1 MTLTAPLSSSALPT
15 LNSGQVKELDRL
27 AAERFGVSVD
37 RLMEAAGV
45 AVARFCHQPAV
56 VVCGI
61 GNNGGD
67 GLVCARRLHEAG
79 NLTGVCCVDPTRLR
93 GPAANA
99 VKALEMAGV
108 EVVSDLR
115 LDGASL
121 VVDAIF
127 GVGISRPPQGPFAE
141 WIEAINAS
149 GKRVVS
155 VDVPSGL
162 DADTGVA
169 YAPCVRADITITLGL
184 PKQGLLLADGPSLA
198 GEIWVVDI
206 GIPEKAYESLG
217 IKVPAGLFAQASAVK
232 L

>member
-1 MTLTAPLSSSALPT
+1 MSSSALPT
-15 LNSGQVKELDRL
+15 LNSRQVKELDRL
-27 AAERFGVSVD
+27 AAERFGVSID
-37 RLMEAAGV
+37 SLMEAAGI
-45 AVARFCHQPAV
+45 AVAGFCDQPAV

-79 NLTGVCCVDPTRLR
+79 NLTSVCCVNPTRLH

-99 VKALEMAGV
+99 LRALEMAGV
-108 EVVSDLR
+108 QVVSDLR
-115 LDGASL
+115 IDGASL

-127 GVGISRPPQGPFAE
+127 GVGISRPPHGPFAE

-149 GKRVVS
+149 GKRVVA

-169 YAPCVRADITITLGL
+169 YAPCVRADVTITFGL
-184 PKQGLLLADGPSLA
+184 PKPGLLLADGPSVA

-206 GIPEKAYESLG
+206 GIPDKAYESLG
-217 IKVPAGLFAQASAVK
+217 IKVPAGLFADTSAVK

>member
-1 MTLTAPLSSSALPT
+1 
-15 LNSGQVKELDRL
+15 
-27 AAERFGVSVD
+27 
-37 RLMEAAGV
+37 
-45 AVARFCHQPAV
+45 
-56 VVCGI
+56 
-61 GNNGGD
+61 
-67 GLVCARRLHEAG
+67 
-79 NLTGVCCVDPTRLR
+79 
-93 GPAANA
+93 
-99 VKALEMAGV
+99 MAGV

-115 LDGASL
+115 LGGASL

-149 GKRVVS
+149 GKRVVA

-169 YAPCVRADITITLGL
+169 YAPCVRADVTITLGL
-184 PKQGLLLADGPSLA
+184 PKQGLLLADGPSVA

-206 GIPEKAYESLG
+206 GIPEKAYEMLG
-217 IKVPAGLFAQASAVK
+217 IKVPARLFAQGSAVK

>member
-1 MTLTAPLSSSALPT
+1 MTPTAPLSSSAPPT
-15 LNSGQVKELDRL
+15 LNSRQVKELDRL

-37 RLMEAAGV
+37 RLMEAAGI
-45 AVARFCHQPAV
+45 AVARFCDRPAV

-79 NLTGVCCVDPTRLR
+79 HLTSVCCVDAARLH

-99 VKALEMAGV
+99 LSALHNAGV
-108 EVVSDLR
+108 EVLSDLR
-115 LDGASL
+115 LDGASM

-127 GVGISRPPQGPFAE
+127 GVGISRAPHGRFAE

-149 GKRVVS
+149 GKRVVA

-169 YAPCVRADITITLGL
+169 YAPCVRADVTITLGL
-184 PKQGLLLADGPSLA
+184 PKQGLLLADGPRVA
-198 GEIWVVDI
+198 GEIWVADI
-206 GIPEKAYESLG
+206 GMPEGAYELLG
-217 IKVPAGLFAQASAVK
+217 VKVPYSLFAHASVVR

>member
-1 MTLTAPLSSSALPT
+1 LSSSALPT
-15 LNSGQVKELDRL
+15 LNSRQVKELDRL
-27 AAERFGVSVD
+27 AAEQFGMSVD
-37 RLMEAAGV
+37 RLMEAAGM
-45 AVARFCHQPAV
+45 AMSRFCDRPAV
-56 VVCGI
+56 VVCGT

-79 NLTGVCCVDPTRLR
+79 NLTSVCCVDPTRLS

-99 VKALEMAGV
+99 LTALEAAGV
-108 EVVSDLR
+108 EVLTDLR
-115 LDGASL
+115 LADASL

-149 GKRVVS
+149 GNRVVA

-169 YAPCVRADITITLGL
+169 YAPCVHADVTVTLGL
-184 PKQGLLLADGPSLA
+184 PKRGLLLADGPGVA

-206 GIPEKAYESLG
+206 GIPTKAYESLG
-217 IKVPAGLFAQASAVK
+217 IKVPSRLFEQGSAVK

>member
-1 MTLTAPLSSSALPT
+1 MTPTAPLSSSALPT
-15 LNSGQVKELDRL
+15 LNSRQVKELDRL

-37 RLMEAAGV
+37 SLMEAAGI
-45 AVARFCHQPAV
+45 AVARFCDRPTV

-79 NLTGVCCVDPTRLR
+79 CLISVCCVDPTRLR

-99 VKALEMAGV
+99 LKALEMVGV
-108 EVVSDLR
+108 EVVNDLR
-115 LDGASL
+115 LGGASL

-127 GVGISRPPQGPFAE
+127 GVGISRPPEGPFAE

-149 GKRVVS
+149 GIRVVA
-155 VDVPSGL
+155 VDLPSGL

-184 PKQGLLLADGPSLA
+184 PKQGLLLADGPNVA

-206 GIPEKAYESLG
+206 GIPEKAYQSLG
-217 IKVPAGLFAQASAVK
+217 VKVPSGLFAQASEVK

>member
-1 MTLTAPLSSSALPT
+1 LSSSALPT
-15 LNSGQVKELDRL
+15 LNSRQVKELDRL
-27 AAERFGVSVD
+27 AAERFGVAVD
-37 RLMEAAGV
+37 SLMEAAGA
-45 AVARFCHQPAV
+45 AVARFCDRPAV

-67 GLVCARRLHEAG
+67 GLVCARRLHETG
-79 NLTGVCCVDPTRLR
+79 NLTSVCCVDPTRLS

-99 VKALEMAGV
+99 LEALELAGV
-108 EVVSDLR
+108 QVVSDLR
-115 LDGASL
+115 LGGAPL

-149 GKRVVS
+149 GKRVVA

-162 DADTGVA
+162 DADAGVA
-169 YAPCVRADITITLGL
+169 YAPCVRADLTITLGL
-184 PKQGLLLADGPSLA
+184 PKPGLLLADGPSVA

-206 GIPEKAYESLG
+206 GIPDKAYESLG
-217 IKVPAGLFAQASAVK
+217 IEVPPGLFAQATAVK

>member
-15 LNSGQVKELDRL
+15 LNSRQVRELDRL

-37 RLMEAAGV
+37 RLMEAAGL
-45 AVARFCHQPAV
+45 AVARFCDRPAV

-67 GLVCARRLHEAG
+67 GLVCARKLHQAG
-79 NLTGVCCVDPTRLR
+79 NLASVCCVDRTRLR
-93 GPAANA
+93 GPAAA
-99 VKALEMAGV
+99 AAEALEVAGV
-108 EVVSDLR
+108 EVESDLR
-115 LDGASL
+115 LNGASL

-127 GVGISRPPQGPFAE
+127 GVGISRPPQGLFAE

-149 GKRVVS
+149 GKRVVAI
-155 VDVPSGL
+155 DVPSGL

-169 YAPCVRADITITLGL
+169 YAPCVRADVTVTLGL
-184 PKQGLLLADGPSLA
+184 PKQGLLLADGPSVA

-206 GIPEKAYESLG
+206 GIAEKAYESLG
-217 IKVPAGLFAQASAVK
+217 IKVPAGLFAQGSAVR

>member
-1 MTLTAPLSSSALPT
+1 MSSSALPT
-15 LNSGQVKELDRL
+15 LNSRQVKELDRL

-37 RLMEAAGV
+37 RLMEAAGA
-45 AVARFCHQPAV
+45 AVARFCDRPAV

-79 NLTGVCCVDPTRLR
+79 QLSNVCCVDPTRFT

-99 VKALEMAGV
+99 LKALEMAGV
-108 EVVSDLR
+108 EVLSDLR

-149 GKRVVS
+149 RMRVVA

-169 YAPCVRADITITLGL
+169 YSPCVRADVTITMGL
-184 PKQGLLLADGPSLA
+184 PKQGLLVADGPSVA

-217 IKVPAGLFAQASAVK
+217 IEVPAGLFAEGSAVK

>member
-1 MTLTAPLSSSALPT
+1 
-15 LNSGQVKELDRL
+15 
-27 AAERFGVSVD
+27 
-37 RLMEAAGV
+37 
-45 AVARFCHQPAV
+45 
-56 VVCGI
+56 
-61 GNNGGD
+61 
-67 GLVCARRLHEAG
+67 LHEAG
-79 NLTGVCCVDPTRLR
+79 KLTNVCCVDPTRFT

-99 VKALEMAGV
+99 LKALEMAGV
-108 EVVSDLR
+108 EVLRDLR
-115 LDGASL
+115 LDDASL

-127 GVGISRPPQGPFAE
+127 GVGISRPPQGPFAQ

-149 GKRVVS
+149 RTRVIA

-169 YAPCVRADITITLGL
+169 YSPCVRADVTITMGL
-184 PKQGLLLADGPSLA
+184 PKQGLLLADGPSVA

-217 IKVPAGLFAQASAVK
+217 IEVPAGLFAEGSVVK

>member
-1 MTLTAPLSSSALPT
+1 LSSSALPT
-15 LNSGQVKELDRL
+15 LNSRQVKELDRL

-37 RLMEAAGV
+37 RLMEAAGA
-45 AVARFCHQPAV
+45 AVARFCDQRAT

-67 GLVCARRLHEAG
+67 GFVCARRLHEAG
-79 NLTGVCCVDPTRLR
+79 HLTSVCCIDTTRLQ

-99 VKALEMAGV
+99 AKALELAGV
-108 EVVSDLR
+108 EIVSDLR

-127 GVGISRPPQGPFAE
+127 GVGISRPPQGRFAA

-149 GKRVVS
+149 GKRVLA

-184 PKQGLLLADGPSLA
+184 PKQGLLLADGPSVA
-198 GEIWVVDI
+198 GEIWVADI
-206 GIPEKAYESLG
+206 GIPEKAYEALG
-217 IKVPAGLFAQASAVK
+217 IKVPARLFAARSAVR